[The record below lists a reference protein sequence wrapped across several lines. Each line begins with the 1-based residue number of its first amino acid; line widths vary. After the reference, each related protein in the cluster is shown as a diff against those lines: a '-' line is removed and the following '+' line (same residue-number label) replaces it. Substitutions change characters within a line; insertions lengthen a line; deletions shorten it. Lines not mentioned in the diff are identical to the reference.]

1 MKLDIRNFDGS
12 SAGKQIDLKKE
23 VFGIEPHQTSIHAA
37 VRVELANRRQGNAS
51 TKNRGEVRGSGV
63 KLFRQ
68 KGTGRAR
75 VGDAGSPIRTGGGVA
90 FGPKPRDYL
99 MRINRKVK
107 ALARRSMLSVMAQ
120 EKRIVVV
127 EQFDL
132 EAPRTR
138 EMHAALEALGLK
150 GRRLM
155 ILSGEPNRN
164 LWLSSRNLP
173 GVRVKAAAE
182 VSTNDLWTSDY
193 LLIDREGVKQLQ
205 AALSK

>member
-1 MKLDIRNFDGS
+1 MKLDVRNFDGS
-12 SAGKQIDLKKE
+12 PAGKQIDLKKE

-37 VRVELANRRQGNAS
+37 VRVELANRRQGTAS

-63 KLFRQ
+63 KLHRQ

-90 FGPKPRDYL
+90 FGPKPRDYQ

-138 EMHAALEALGLK
+138 EMHAALVALGLK

-155 ILSGEPNRN
+155 ILAGEPNRN

-193 LLIDREGVKQLQ
+193 LLIDREGVKRLQ

>member
-1 MKLDIRNFDGS
+1 MKVDVRNFDGS
-12 SAGKQIDLKKE
+12 PAGKQVELKKE
-23 VFGIEPHQTSIHAA
+23 VFGIEPHQTAIHAA
-37 VRVELANRRQGNAS
+37 VRVELANRRQGTAS

-90 FGPKPRDYL
+90 FGPKPRDYQ

-107 ALARRSMLSVMAQ
+107 ALARRSMLSALAQ

-127 EQFDL
+127 ERFDL
-132 EAPRTR
+132 EAPRTG
-138 EMHAALEALGLK
+138 EMQAALEALGLK
-150 GRRLM
+150 DRRLM
-155 ILSGEPNRN
+155 ILAGEPNRN

-173 GVRVKAAAE
+173 GVRVKTAAE
-182 VSTNDLWTSDY
+182 VSTNDLWSSDY